1 MTTPSKF
8 CRIQPAPSVP
18 IRLRTFFG
26 PKNKNK
32 NKHLATHVS
41 RIFAFIIKRIHN
53 DHCLMAPVAS
63 TPKSNSFSAPLKQST
78 TATWRPTQIPNPP
91 KRTSFAF
98 DTIEDALASF
108 SAGEFLVVMD
118 DENRENEGD
127 LIISASQCTTEKM
140 AWMIKHTR
148 CCLKLLGVALG

>member
-1 MTTPSKF
+1 
-8 CRIQPAPSVP
+8 
-18 IRLRTFFG
+18 
-26 PKNKNK
+26 
-32 NKHLATHVS
+32 
-41 RIFAFIIKRIHN
+41 
-53 DHCLMAPVAS
+53 MAPVAS
-63 TPKSNSFSAPLKQST
+63 TPKSNSFSAPLKQPT

-98 DTIEDALASF
+98 DSIEDALASF

-118 DENRENEGD
+118 DEKRENEGD

-148 CCLKLLGVALG
+148 CRLELLGVALG